1 MKRYRLWIALAAVVL
16 LLSGCFGG
24 NVTAVNR
31 VFGESQIYNKWEI
44 GSAMN
49 VVIRLFKN
57 EFDGCTLTELK
68 YDEEVSEKAG
78 GAWAEHYGAD
88 QGIVLVSTFRVD
100 DSGGDGSLNPN
111 STYKNYQW
119 ILTRSDGGAWVLRT
133 WGYG

>member
-88 QGIVLVSTFRVD
+88 QGIVR
-100 DSGGDGSLNPN
+100 NH
-111 STYKNYQW
+111 
-119 ILTRSDGGAWVLRT
+119 
-133 WGYG
+133 